1 MDQPFP
7 AFGAVPPIMI
17 RRSFLKQSL
26 AGTAL
31 LGTAVILPGQTTPG
45 DAAGPRKEP
54 ERGQPIDLEVAKA
67 FVSAGHRDLEKV
79 KELFGQHPLILNA
92 LVDLGKGD
100 WESALGAASHVGNK
114 EIAQFL
120 IEAGARPDI
129 FCAAMMGARDVVLST
144 IKFSPQAA
152 NARGPHGL
160 MLLYHVGYSGDVT
173 VAEALAPHI
182 TERARHCNQA
192 LQTATLR
199 GHTEFVA
206 WLLKNGVDNPNLKAF
221 GKTPLDVAT
230 EKGFTDLAELL
241 RTHGGVRS
249 G

>member
-1 MDQPFP
+1 
-7 AFGAVPPIMI
+7 MI

-31 LGTAVILPGQTTPG
+31 LGAAVALPGQTTTS
-45 DAAGPRKEP
+45 DAAAPRKEP
-54 ERGQPIDLEVAKA
+54 ERGQPIDPEIVKT
-67 FVSAGHRDLEKV
+67 FVSAGHRDLAKV
-79 KELFGQHPLILNA
+79 KELLAQYPLILNA

-129 FCAAMMGARDVVLST
+129 FCAAMMGAREVVLST

-160 MLLYHVGYSGDVT
+160 MLLYHVGYTGDVV

-182 TERARHCNQA
+182 TERARHYNQA

-199 GHTEFVA
+199 GHTELVA

-221 GKTPLDVAT
+221 GKTPLDVAI
-230 EKGFTDLAELL
+230 EKGFAEIADLL
-241 RTHGGVRS
+241 RAQGATRG
-249 G
+249 